1 MSNESEEFKEYEEPT
16 FDNDAIKNLVNS
28 IFNPALNNILRN
40 QMTFSQYLDN
50 RSLSTTMSST
60 IWDEFDDYEFNN
72 FNNSFNSSSLFSV
85 FSPIM
90 SSMFDPMEYAERE
103 SFEAQSDGLEKT
115 DYNLIIASQKFSS
128 LSDDVC
134 KDKDCSICTVDYE
147 KDDMISITNCNHV
160 FHTDCIKEWA
170 KYKQIC
176 PICRAENLGS

>member
-16 FDNDAIKNLVNS
+16 FDNDAINNLVNS

-85 FSPIM
+85 
-90 SSMFDPMEYAERE
+90 
-103 SFEAQSDGLEKT
+103 
-115 DYNLIIASQKFSS
+115 
-128 LSDDVC
+128 DVC